1 MANII
6 PFDAG
11 AGMPA
16 HIQAAFGELA
26 NIAARN
32 STDQLV
38 FPGKDWYRVIKGKKE
53 QITRPDKE
61 NPGERVGVRI
71 INLVVLD
78 ARTNRSRA
86 YFSGSYVDGENKAPI
101 CSSLDGE
108 KPDASIKEPCSPTCA
123 SCPMAVKGAKIT
135 DDGKATTLCTA
146 NKRLAVVPSGKL
158 IGTHPPM
165 LLKLPQTS
173 LWDKEAA
180 KQNAEGWYAWDQ
192 YVDFLRQRGVTY
204 TGMVETIVKFDD
216 TPYPKLLFKANRWL
230 DDDESEV
237 TKQVLAEKKEVIDKI
252 LNGTPATDGMTG
264 IPTAPAA
271 GGDDDDDDDA
281 ADSAAREQAA
291 AAAAAEATKQAQ
303 AAAKKAE
310 AKAAAQRAA
319 EAAAAAAAEAQR
331 LAAAAAAAAESEGD
345 ADWGDTETPA
355 AAAPAPTPAATSKPK
370 ATRKPKETAAAAP
383 APTPEPTVVE
393 TASAGDGV
401 SSLLDDWDDETE

>member
-6 PFDAG
+6 PFDAS
-11 AGMPA
+11 AAMPA

-32 STDQLV
+32 TTDQLV
-38 FPGKDWYRVIKGKKE
+38 FPGKDWYTVLNGEKKLV
-53 QITRPDKE
+53 TRPDKE
-61 NPGERVGVRI
+61 NPGERIGVRI
-71 INLVVLD
+71 INLVVLN
-78 ARTNRSRA
+78 ARANRSRA
-86 YFSGSYVDGENKAPI
+86 YYGPYVDGENKAPI

-108 KPDASIKEPCSPTCA
+108 KPDASIKEPCAPTCA
-123 SCPMAVKGAKIT
+123 SCPNAIKGSKIT
-135 DDGKATTLCTA
+135 DDNKATTLCTA
-146 NKRLAVVPSGKL
+146 NKRLAVVPSGDK
-158 IGTHPPM
+158 IGKHPPM

-180 KQNAEGWYAWDQ
+180 KQNAQGWYAWDQ

-216 TPYPKLLFKANRWL
+216 TPYPKLLFKASRWL
-230 DDDESEV
+230 DDTESEV
-237 TKQVLAEKKEVIDKI
+237 TKAVLKEKAEVIDKI
-252 LNGTPATDGMTG
+252 LNGVPATDGMTG

-271 GGDDDDDDDA
+271 GGDDDDDDA